1 MSWLGPSPR
10 TSGYHQLPDV
20 VLWHIKIIL
29 DSLIM
34 YAPLYPGVSV
44 SVPNNNPRAN
54 TSFLPLYCIFH
65 RWILSPFS
73 IFFFHFCVCLCLNP
87 TEWKDLCAKC
97 HPQVAGTAIQQ
108 PKKCQ
113 PPSAGYYEFSQRSAE
128 WLKRPGN
135 YLPAAVLLLSHT
147 LRTSRKK
154 CFKWQQFSL
163 AAATFNEKNYR
174 VENEHGPAT
183 EHKKM

>member
-1 MSWLGPSPR
+1 MC
-10 TSGYHQLPDV
+10 
-20 VLWHIKIIL
+20 LWVCQTITHEQTHPFCHYTVYSTAEFFLLFPFFFFIFVCVCVWTQRNERI
-29 DSLIM
+29 
-34 YAPLYPGVSV
+34 YAQNATRKWPEQ
-44 SVPNNNPRAN
+44 
-54 TSFLPLYCIFH
+54 
-65 RWILSPFS
+65 PFS
-73 IFFFHFCVCLCLNP
+73 N
-87 TEWKDLCAKC
+87 
-97 HPQVAGTAIQQ
+97 Q
-108 PKKCQ
+108 KKCQ